1 MFEIFRMDIRRM
13 YKDKKFYSIL
23 TFIFVAVLLFRLI
36 CAPSAVPFLNMLTG
50 DVESNLS
57 SIGELAR
64 MPQLEFL
71 QTIMH
76 SGFLSLLCC
85 VYMGLFV
92 CADFECGFY
101 KHIFSIHAKE
111 SHYIMSKLMLSA
123 ILSLIVCL
131 TAGFSA
137 IIISYIPA
145 FKLPPSSMMD
155 AIVLLVQEW
164 SIMTGFGMLML
175 FFSVVIKNKAIIGIG
190 IIAGGGLL
198 VFIVSMFAN
207 FINRPEIET
216 GILKYSLFGAENNCI
231 TMYNAESFW
240 RTLDVSF
247 VWIVIYTILSKLVLK
262 RKF

>member
-23 TFIFVAVLLFRLI
+23 IFIFVAVLLFRLI

-155 AIVLLVQEW
+155 AIVLLVQ
-164 SIMTGFGMLML
+164 
-175 FFSVVIKNKAIIGIG
+175 
-190 IIAGGGLL
+190 
-198 VFIVSMFAN
+198 
-207 FINRPEIET
+207 
-216 GILKYSLFGAENNCI
+216 
-231 TMYNAESFW
+231 
-240 RTLDVSF
+240 
-247 VWIVIYTILSKLVLK
+247 
-262 RKF
+262 